1 MYDASLSPLEAA
13 DAAFHELVAGP
24 DPLTVDGSAI
34 GHELPARALRL
45 DELKPLLLSVATPY
59 DARDAVVAEL
69 LRRAR
74 GGDERWVI
82 GLIGVMMPGL
92 RRVASRL
99 TRGYPG
105 DTECIDAAVLAGF
118 VAAALRS
125 PVAATGLAANLL
137 WAAFRAG
144 REIWVQEVS
153 VSINRAP
160 GEFPPVTA
168 RPAVGD
174 HVDLVLARAVRD
186 RAISADEAE
195 LIAATR
201 IERVRM
207 HDLTRRLGDTYHAL
221 QRRRHRAEARLVAYL
236 YACDPGC
243 LIFAAIAD
251 WVSADTPESK
261 GAARWPDRPPTPQHQ
276 LSNPKGG
283 EHAPNRPGSNSPG
296 ARRITHDPTAHKE
309 NPTPCATPPES

>member
-1 MYDASLSPLEAA
+1 MHEPTHAPLEAA
-13 DAAFHELVAGP
+13 DAAFRELVSGP

-45 DELKPLLLSVATPY
+45 DELKPLLLSVTTPY
-59 DARDAVVAEL
+59 DARDAVVADL

-74 GGDERWVI
+74 GGDERWLI

-105 DTECIDAAVLAGF
+105 DTDCIDAAVLAGF
-118 VAAALRS
+118 VESALSS
-125 PVAATGLAANLL
+125 PVAATGLAAHLL

-153 VSINRAP
+153 ASINRAP
-160 GEFPPVTA
+160 GELPPMTA
-168 RPAVGD
+168 GPAVAD

-195 LIAATR
+195 LIASTR

-207 HDLTRRLGDTYHAL
+207 HDLARQLGDTYHAL
-221 QRRRHRAEARLVAYL
+221 QRRRHRAEVRLVAYL
-236 YACDPGC
+236 YAGDPGLSDFRRNRGLGEC
-243 LIFAAIAD
+243 GHSGEQGCGQVAR
-251 WVSADTPESK
+251 STADTPAPTLES
-261 GAARWPDRPPTPQHQ
+261 
-276 LSNPKGG
+276 
-283 EHAPNRPGSNSPG
+283 E
-296 ARRITHDPTAHKE
+296 RR
-309 NPTPCATPPES
+309 

>member
-1 MYDASLSPLEAA
+1 MHDASLSPLEAA
-13 DAAFHELVAGP
+13 DAAFHELVAGAE
-24 DPLTVDGSAI
+24 PLTVDGSAI

-144 REIWVQEVS
+144 REIWVHEVS

-201 IERVRM
+201 LERVRM
-207 HDLTRRLGDTYHAL
+207 HDLARQLGATYHAL

-236 YACDPGC
+236 FACDPGLSDFRRNRRLGEC
-243 LIFAAIAD
+243 GHSGEQGCGQVAR
-251 WVSADTPESK
+251 STADTLAPALES
-261 GAARWPDRPPTPQHQ
+261 
-276 LSNPKGG
+276 
-283 EHAPNRPGSNSPG
+283 E
-296 ARRITHDPTAHKE
+296 RR
-309 NPTPCATPPES
+309 